1 MRISYQ
7 YRLKPTK
14 EQAAVFTR
22 WLDMLRHQYNWLLAE
37 RFNWYEQNRSPI
49 DRCSLFVECLP
60 ELKERPDY
68 YSQKQS
74 LVELKKSHPWYRD
87 VNAQVLQDMVKRV
100 DLAFQ
105 RYLKGDCNG
114 KRSGKPRFKGANRYR
129 SFTYPQVK
137 NGDVA
142 NGSIRLSR
150 IGWVKFVQHRPI
162 PDGFNVK
169 TANISYKADG
179 WYVTLSLEDKTVP
192 TLPKQPVLPLN
203 TVGIDM
209 GLKSFLVTSA
219 GNSVDIPQHYRKGEK
234 RLAKLNKDLARAK
247 KGSNRRAKTL
257 QRLAKHH
264 QKLARQR
271 KQFHYETAK
280 LFAGLNV
287 AHEKLNIKGLAR
299 TRLSKSINDAGWG
312 QFLEILKVK
321 AENAGLSTIPVNP
334 RNTTQACS
342 NCGQI
347 VPKVLSERVHRC
359 VCGCVLDRDHNAA
372 INIKRLAEGHPVSK
386 AQVMSYA
393 IAGVTEKPTLYA
405 SA

>member
-1 MRISYQ
+1 MI
-7 YRLKPTK
+7 
-14 EQAAVFTR
+14 R

-37 RFNWYEQNRSPI
+37 RFNWYEQNRSPV
-49 DRCSLFVECLP
+49 DKCSLFVEHLP
-60 ELKERPDY
+60 ELKDRPEY
-68 YSQKQS
+68 YGQKRSLVGLKQS
-74 LVELKKSHPWYRD
+74 RPWYGELHS
-87 VNAQVLQDMVKRV
+87 QVLAEMVKRV
-100 DLAFQ
+100 DLSFH

-137 NGDVA
+137 NSDVA
-142 NGSIRLSR
+142 NGSIRLSK
-150 IGWVKFVQHRPI
+150 IGWVKFIQHRPI

-169 TANISYKADG
+169 TANISRKADG
-179 WYVTLSLEDKTVP
+179 WYLTLSLEDKTVP
-192 TLPKQPVLPLN
+192 IQPRQPILPLN

-219 GNSVDIPQHYRKGEK
+219 GHSVDIPQYYRKGER
-234 RLAKLNKDLARAK
+234 RLAKLNRDLSRTK
-247 KGSNRRAKTL
+247 KGSNRRAKAI
-257 QRLAKHH
+257 QRLSKHH
-264 QKLARQR
+264 QKVARQR

-280 LFAGLNV
+280 SFAGLNV
-287 AHEKLNIKGLAR
+287 AHEKLNIKGLAK

-347 VPKVLSERVHRC
+347 VRKALSERIHKC
-359 VCGCVLDRDHNAA
+359 DCGCVLDRDHNAA
-372 INIKRLAEGHPVSK
+372 INIKKLAEGHPVIK
-386 AQVMSYA
+386 AQETPDGLP
-393 IAGVTEKPTLYA
+393 GVTEKPTICALA
-405 SA
+405 